1 MLVPEALAL
10 PFGRQPGI
18 AAPSGVQLDEMLT
31 PGAVK
36 SG

>member
-1 MLVPEALAL
+1 MLVPEALRF
-10 PFGRQPGI
+10 PFGWQPGI
-18 AAPSGVQLDEMLT
+18 AAPTGVQLEEIET

>member
-18 AAPSGVQLDEMLT
+18 AAPTGVQVDEMPA